1 MNDWRREEAI
11 NTYKHLVKIKFFSLR
26 LWRIAP
32 LREKITLIS
41 SPHIV
46 SHPALPGLIQSFHL
60 SCIQV
65 SIYLIQSH

>member
-1 MNDWRREEAI
+1 MNDWRREQAI
-11 NTYKHLVKIKFFSLR
+11 SIKKYLVKIKNFSLR
-26 LWRIAP
+26 LLPLAS

-46 SHPALPGLIQSFHL
+46 LHPVPPGLIQSFHL